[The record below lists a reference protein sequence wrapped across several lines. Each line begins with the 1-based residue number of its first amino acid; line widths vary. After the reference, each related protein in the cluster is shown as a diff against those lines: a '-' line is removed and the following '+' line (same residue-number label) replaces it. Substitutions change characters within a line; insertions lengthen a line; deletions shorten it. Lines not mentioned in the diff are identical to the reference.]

1 VEQEQL
7 VRDSESGP
15 LPYDDKDPKNG
26 WQGYNPRVHGPYD
39 KNAPYT
45 AYHSWLAAQK
55 WQHENPQ
62 AAAAQ
67 QAEASSAQ
75 NYGSTAQF
83 NAHTGRFQAGDQ
95 SADRHDP
102 ANRANRQ
109 MNAFFDVDSAANSH
123 NGRSLKEER
132 RNNKPTKKEVAEMNQ
147 KRKEKKEA
155 KRLAFLKS

>member
-1 VEQEQL
+1 MKEEQL
-7 VRDSESGP
+7 IRDNESGP

-45 AYHSWLAAQK
+45 AYHNWLTYDK
-55 WQHENPQ
+55 WQQENPQ
-62 AAAAQ
+62 AAAAH
-67 QAEASSAQ
+67 QAEAANTQ
-75 NYGSTAQF
+75 NYESTAQF
-83 NAHTGRFQAGDQ
+83 NVHTGRFQTNEQ

-123 NGRSLKEER
+123 DGRSLKEER
-132 RNNKPTKKEVAEMNQ
+132 RNNKPSKKEVAEMNQ
-147 KRKEKKEA
+147 KRKEKKQA

>member
-1 VEQEQL
+1 M
-7 VRDSESGP
+7 
-15 LPYDDKDPKNG
+15 NG

-39 KNAPYT
+39 KDAPYT
-45 AYHSWLAAQK
+45 AYHSWLEYDK
-55 WQHENPQ
+55 WQQENPQ

-67 QAEASSAQ
+67 QAGAASTQ
-75 NYGSTAQF
+75 NYESTAQF
-83 NAHTGRFQAGDQ
+83 NAHTGRFQTSEQ

-123 NGRSLKEER
+123 DGRSLKEER
-132 RNNKPTKKEVAEMNQ
+132 RNNKPSKKEVAEMNQ
-147 KRKEKKEA
+147 KRKEKKQA